1 MRSRRPMHEILHNQI
16 YFQNTLRNHMTK
28 GTMMTRWHKKYSL
41 SVSRILHRVLI
52 AKQRWKISRLYRWLA
67 SGICLQLPSILP
79 LPLPLLN
86 WVRICQCRR
95 WQILYNWEQAFK
107 SKRER
112 TFYPLSLLTYCLR
125 YQQRRIY
132 LQSAYSNQIK
142 AFIKPRQVVPPPKH
156 EASMDNASSSSR
168 AG

>member
-1 MRSRRPMHEILHNQI
+1 MRSRRLMHETLHNQI

-41 SVSRILHRVLI
+41 SVSTILHRVLI
-52 AKQRWKISRLYRWLA
+52 VIAIYEQRWTFSRLYRWLA
-67 SGICLQLPSILP
+67 SRICLQLPSILP

-125 YQQRRIY
+125 YQQTNLPAICIFESDKSFH
-132 LQSAYSNQIK
+132 QT
-142 AFIKPRQVVPPPKH
+142 
-156 EASMDNASSSSR
+156 ETGCASS
-168 AG
+168 